1 MQPQLLQLLI
11 RELSERLH
19 LWVCIVGQP
28 YYTSTNRR
36 HRGRSTTPR
45 NQQQENFVINGSF
58 SLSGSEL
65 RELVGNKHPS
75 LRTRL
80 MVRKDLLQEGWL
92 EISCKNISPAQF
104 IMTIFRPFFLI
115 SWIILIMH
123 IKEEPYEVKI
133 SSMRLE
139 IDLYD
144 QNYILYNIGI
154 IHISNGEHTKVL
166 EYYSRALE
174 RNPFLPQAF
183 NNMV

>member
-1 MQPQLLQLLI
+1 MQPQMLQLVI
-11 RELSERLH
+11 RVLSERLH
-19 LWVCIVGQP
+19 LWACIVGQP

-45 NQQQENFVINGSF
+45 NQQQENFFINGSF

-104 IMTIFRPFFLI
+104 IMTIFRPFF
-115 SWIILIMH
+115 
-123 IKEEPYEVKI
+123 
-133 SSMRLE
+133 
-139 IDLYD
+139 
-144 QNYILYNIGI
+144 
-154 IHISNGEHTKVL
+154 
-166 EYYSRALE
+166 
-174 RNPFLPQAF
+174 
-183 NNMV
+183 